1 MNISLNWLATHLDL
15 AGKSIKE
22 IDDLF
27 TFAGVEVEGI
37 IIEGITSE
45 KVVVAQVVEAVQ
57 HPHADRLKV
66 THVDAG
72 EGSLRQIVC
81 GAQNY
86 RVGDKVPCALPGTAL
101 PGGFTISETVM
112 RKVESRGMLCS
123 AAELGLPPG
132 EDGLLILPP
141 DAVIGRPLKEMFDSD
156 VLLEL
161 EVTPNRPDLLSHR
174 GMARE
179 LATLLKTPLKPLDIP
194 SRGTD
199 VSPDTGGLALLD
211 RKTGVP
217 PVMEDSASRLSAAAT
232 TGWKPVDHD
241 RRDACPPANLPVLDI
256 SPTSA
261 IQIEAPAACPLYTAV
276 RISGVTIKDSPA
288 WLKQRLEAIGLRP
301 INNIVD
307 VTNYVLHELGQ
318 PLHAF
323 DAAKLSGGIVVRH
336 AAQGE
341 VFHALDDSQHV
352 LTTDDLLIS
361 DSSGSALAL
370 GGVMGGAN
378 SEVTGGTTDI
388 LLESAYF
395 TPSGIRRTSRRTALS
410 SDSSYRFERGVDPA
424 GVPAASALAVKLILE
439 TAGGTAAATTWV
451 AGAAPVLTRPV
462 TLDAAKLDQLMGGAI
477 RLADAEAILTRLG
490 LTKLPAATW
499 DVPSFRADLQRHID
513 LVEEIA
519 RVHGLDNVPSRLQGT
534 FVPSSASDAAYDVDM
549 VLRRRLAALGLHECQ
564 TIKLIAGHQVGDA
577 LLSRPLLDGD
587 VIRVKLP
594 LSEDHAVM
602 RPSLV
607 PGLVASA
614 VRNVNQQMKSLR
626 FFEMGRVFRNA
637 GGGKAK
643 DQESDALAIL
653 LSGPTQPL
661 GWAQAERN
669 TDLHDLKGLLAALL
683 GAREIL
689 FVPKE
694 RAGFGLACDIKVDA
708 QVVGVFARL
717 APARERE
724 LDFIAP
730 VFVAEL
736 DLAKLRKLLGG
747 ISHVAD
753 LPLFP
758 GSSRDAAMELPL
770 VSANAQIEN
779 AISKHAEPLLVA
791 SECFDVFTDP
801 TGTKLPVDRKSVAYR
816 FLYRAADRT
825 LRSDEVDAA
834 HQRVLEALSGNL
846 GVKFR

>member
-37 IIEGITSE
+37 VVEGITSE
-45 KVVVAQVVEAVQ
+45 KIVVAQVMEAVQ

-86 RVGDKVPCALPGTAL
+86 KVGDKVPCALPGTAL

-123 AAELGLPPG
+123 AAELGLPAG
-132 EDGLLILPP
+132 EDGLLILPA
-141 DAVIGRPLKEMFDSD
+141 DAKVGTPLKQMYESD

-179 LATLLKTPLKPLDIP
+179 LATLLKTPLKPLEIP
-194 SRGTD
+194 SRS
-199 VSPDTGGLALLD
+199 V
-211 RKTGVP
+211 GVAP
-217 PVMEDSASRLSAAAT
+217 TAS
-232 TGWKPVDHD
+232 
-241 RRDACPPANLPVLDI
+241 
-256 SPTSA
+256 

-276 RISGVTIKDSPA
+276 RLSGVTVKDSPA
-288 WLKQRLEAIGLRP
+288 WLKQRLEAIGQRP

-323 DAAKLSGGIVVRH
+323 DAAKLTGGIVVRH
-336 AAQGE
+336 AAEGE
-341 VFHALDDSQHV
+341 VFLALDESRHG
-352 LTTDDLLIS
+352 LTPDDLLIS
-361 DSSGSALAL
+361 DASGRALAL
-370 GGVMGGAN
+370 GGVMGGAD
-378 SEVTGGTTDI
+378 SGVTGETTEI

-395 TPSGIRRTSRRTALS
+395 TPSNIRRTARRTALS

-424 GVPAASALAVKLILE
+424 GVLAASALAVKLIVE
-439 TAGGTAAATTWV
+439 TAGGTAAATTLV

-462 TLDAAKLDQLMGGAI
+462 ALDAAKLDQLMGGAI
-477 RLADAEAILTRLG
+477 ALAEAEAILTRLG
-490 LTKLPAATW
+490 LTKRSDATW
-499 DVPSFRADLQRHID
+499 EVPSFRADLQRHID

-519 RVHGLDNVPSRLQGT
+519 RVHGLDNVPSRLQGC
-534 FVPSSASDAAYDVDM
+534 FVPASASDAAYDADM

-564 TIKLIAGHQVGDA
+564 TIKLIAAQQLADA
-577 LLSRPLLDGD
+577 LLSRPLLEGD

-607 PGLVASA
+607 PGLIASA
-614 VRNVNQQMKSLR
+614 VRNVSQQVKSLR

-653 LSGPTQPL
+653 LAGPGAPF
-661 GWAQAERN
+661 GWARSERN
-669 TDLHDLKGLLAALL
+669 ADLYDLKGLLSSLL
-683 GAREIL
+683 GGREVR
-689 FVPKE
+689 FAPKE
-694 RAGFGLACDIKVDA
+694 RPGFVLACDIKADA
-708 QVVGVFARL
+708 QVIGVFARL

-724 LDFIAP
+724 LDCTAP
-730 VFVAEL
+730 VYVAEL
-736 DLAKLRKLLGG
+736 DLTKVRKLLVG
-747 ISHVAD
+747 INHVAD
-753 LPLFP
+753 LPQFP

-770 VSANAQIEN
+770 ATANAQLEN
-779 AISKHAEPLLVA
+779 VIDKCAEPLLTA
-791 SECFDVFTDP
+791 YECFDVFTDS
-801 TGTKLPVDRKSVAYR
+801 TGARLPVDRKSVAYR
-816 FLYRAADRT
+816 FHYRAADRT
-825 LRSDEVDAA
+825 LKSDEVDAA
-834 HQRVLEALSGNL
+834 HQRVLGALGKDL